1 MANRITLKLRPEARA
16 PAVARRVL
24 DQIEDV
30 DPAALATARLLVS
43 ELVTNSFRHGRLRE
57 ADRIE
62 VRVRTDRDRLHVE
75 VSDPGCGF
83 KPSIHRGTSER
94 TAESGWG
101 LRIVDRLA
109 DRWGVMNED
118 GTVVWFD
125 IEGRSGWTATN

>member
-1 MANRITLKLRPEARA
+1 MANSITLKLRPEARA

-30 DPAALATARLLVS
+30 DPATLSTARLLLS

-57 ADRIE
+57 GDRIE
-62 VRVRTDRDRLHVE
+62 VSVRTDRDRLHVE

-83 KPSIHRGTSER
+83 TPPPDRR
-94 TAESGWG
+94 TTEHIAESGWG

-109 DRWGVMNED
+109 DRWGVMSED

-125 IEGRSGWTATN
+125 IERRPGWTATN